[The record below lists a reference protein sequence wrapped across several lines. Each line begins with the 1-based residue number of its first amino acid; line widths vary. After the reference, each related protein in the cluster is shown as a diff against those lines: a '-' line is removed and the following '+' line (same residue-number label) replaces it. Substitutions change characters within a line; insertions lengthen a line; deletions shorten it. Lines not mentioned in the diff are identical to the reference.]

1 MVWLCARF
9 TAPNAVSLSLEDLKN
24 LCILS
29 RLEIASGEMEGVAE
43 KLSEIV
49 ALVDALQAVDTVGVE
64 PMAHPLDRA
73 QHLREDRVTESDNHL
88 RYQRNAQRVEQDL
101 YLVPRVID

>member
-1 MVWLCARF
+1 M
-9 TAPNAVSLSLEDLKN
+9 SLSLEDLKS

-29 RLEIASGEMEGVAE
+29 RLEIAPEEMEGVAD

-49 ALVDALQAVDTVGVE
+49 TLVDALQAVDTAGVA

-73 QHLREDRVTESDNHL
+73 QRLREDRVTESDNHH
-88 RYQRNAQRVEQDL
+88 RYQRNAQQVEQDL
-101 YLVPRVID
+101 YLVPRVIE

>member
-1 MVWLCARF
+1 M
-9 TAPNAVSLSLEDLKN
+9 SLSLEDLKS

-29 RLEIASGEMEGVAE
+29 RLEIASGEMEGVAD

-49 ALVDALQAVDTVGVE
+49 TLVDALQAVDTAGVA

-73 QHLREDRVTESDNHL
+73 QRLREDRVTEADNHL
-88 RYQRNAQRVEQDL
+88 RYQRNAQQVEQDL
-101 YLVPRVID
+101 YLVPRVIE

>member
-1 MVWLCARF
+1 M
-9 TAPNAVSLSLEDLKN
+9 SLSLEELKN

-29 RLEIASGEMEGVAE
+29 RLEITSDEMEGVAA

-49 ALVDALQAVDTVGVE
+49 TLVDALQAVDTSGVI

-73 QHLREDRVTESDNHL
+73 QQLREDRVTESDHHL
-88 RYQRNAQRVEQDL
+88 QFQQNAQRVEQDL
-101 YLVPRVID
+101 YLVPRVIE

>member
-1 MVWLCARF
+1 MY
-9 TAPNAVSLSLEDLKN
+9 LSLEEVEN

-29 RLEIASGEMEGVAE
+29 RLEITPAEIGEVTA

-49 ALVDALQAVDTVGVE
+49 ALVNALQAVDTSGVA

-73 QHLREDRVTESDNHL
+73 QRLREDRVTEFDRRE
-88 RYQRNAQRVEQDL
+88 RYQRNAQRVERDL
-101 YLVPRVID
+101 YLVPKVID

>member
-1 MVWLCARF
+1 MRPF
-9 TAPNAVSLSLEDLKN
+9 HRPNAVSLSLEELEN
-24 LCILS
+24 LCVLS
-29 RLEIASGEMEGVAE
+29 RLQIAPAEMEGVAA

-49 ALVDALQAVDTVGVE
+49 AMVEALQAVDTAGVA

-73 QHLREDRVTESDNHL
+73 QPLREDRVTESDRHL
-88 RYQRNAQRVEQDL
+88 RYQRNAQQVEQDL

>member
-1 MVWLCARF
+1 M
-9 TAPNAVSLSLEDLKN
+9 SLSLEELRS

-29 RLEIASGEMEGVAE
+29 RLEITSEELQGVAD

-49 ALVDALQAVDTVGVE
+49 AMVDALQAVDTDGVA

-73 QHLREDRVTESDNHL
+73 QRLREDRVTESDHHL
-88 RYQRNAQRVEQDL
+88 RYQRNAQQVEQDL
-101 YLVPRVID
+101 YLVPRVIE

>member
-1 MVWLCARF
+1 MVIRPFFA
-9 TAPNAVSLSLEDLKN
+9 APSTVTLSLENLRS

-29 RLEIASGEMEGVAE
+29 RLEIASEEMEGVAD

-49 ALVDALQAVDTVGVE
+49 ALVDALQAVDTAGVE

-73 QHLREDRVTESDNHL
+73 QHLREDRVTESDRHL

-101 YLVPRVID
+101 YLVPRVIE

>member
-1 MVWLCARF
+1 M
-9 TAPNAVSLSLEDLKN
+9 SLSLEDLKS

-29 RLEIASGEMEGVAE
+29 RLEIASGEMESVAD

-49 ALVDALQAVDTVGVE
+49 TLVDALQAVDTAGVA

-73 QHLREDRVTESDNHL
+73 QRLREDRVTEADNHL
-88 RYQRNAQRVEQDL
+88 RYQRNAQQVEQDL
-101 YLVPRVID
+101 YLVPRVIE

>member
-1 MVWLCARF
+1 M
-9 TAPNAVSLSLEDLKN
+9 SLSLEELKN

-29 RLEIASGEMEGVAE
+29 RLEITSGEMEGVAA

-49 ALVDALQAVDTVGVE
+49 AMADALQVVDTSGVI

-73 QHLREDRVTESDNHL
+73 QQLREDRVTESDHHL

-101 YLVPRVID
+101 YLVPRVIE

>member
-1 MVWLCARF
+1 M
-9 TAPNAVSLSLEDLKN
+9 SLSLEDLKS

-29 RLEIASGEMEGVAE
+29 RLEIASGEMEGVAD

-49 ALVDALQAVDTVGVE
+49 TLVDALQAVDTAGVV

-73 QHLREDRVTESDNHL
+73 QRLREDRVTEADNHL
-88 RYQRNAQRVEQDL
+88 RYQRNAQQVEQDL
-101 YLVPRVID
+101 YLVPRVIE

>member
-1 MVWLCARF
+1 M
-9 TAPNAVSLSLEDLKN
+9 SLSLEELQD

-29 RLEIASGEMEGVAE
+29 RLEITPAEMEGVAA

-49 ALVDALQAVDTVGVE
+49 TMVDALQAVDTVGTT

-73 QHLREDRVTESDNHL
+73 QQLREDQVTESDRHL
-88 RYQRNAQRVEQDL
+88 SYQRNARRVERDL
-101 YLVPRVID
+101 YLVPRVIE

>member
-1 MVWLCARF
+1 VVWLCARF
-9 TAPNAVSLSLEDLKN
+9 AARNAVSLSLEDLKS

-29 RLEIASGEMEGVAE
+29 RLEIASEEMDGVAD

-49 ALVDALQAVDTVGVE
+49 TLVDSLQAVDTAGVE

-73 QHLREDRVTESDNHL
+73 QRLREDRVTESDNHL
-88 RYQRNAQRVEQDL
+88 RYQRNAPRVEQDL
-101 YLVPRVID
+101 YLVPRVIE

>member
-1 MVWLCARF
+1 M
-9 TAPNAVSLSLEDLKN
+9 SLSLEELKN

-29 RLEIASGEMEGVAE
+29 RLEITPAEMEGVAA

-49 ALVDALQAVDTVGVE
+49 TLVDALQAVDTAGVI

-73 QHLREDRVTESDNHL
+73 QQLREDRVTESDRHH

-101 YLVPRVID
+101 YLVPRVIDH

>member
-1 MVWLCARF
+1 M
-9 TAPNAVSLSLEDLKN
+9 SLSLEDLKN

-29 RLEIASGEMEGVAE
+29 RLEITPGEMEGMVAR
-43 KLSEIV
+43 LSEIV
-49 ALVDALQAVDTVGVE
+49 TMVDALQAVDTAGVE

-73 QHLREDRVTESDNHL
+73 QRLREDRVTESDRHL
-88 RYQRNAQRVEQDL
+88 LYQRNAQQVEQGL

>member
-1 MVWLCARF
+1 M
-9 TAPNAVSLSLEDLKN
+9 SLSLEDLKN